1 VVISPLETI
10 VASHTVLDPRCG
22 DPTTGIVE
30 LIPDTTVGIP
40 PYQFSTDGT
49 TYTNQAVYP
58 NLSPGNY
65 TYYVRDSRGCSVA
78 VPFTVG
84 PPIPGVDATM
94 VPTDAICSAGIAN
107 GSIEVTGITDG
118 VAPYTYNLVD
128 ETGVTMGTVGPTAST
143 TANFPNFTQGS

>member
-1 VVISPLETI
+1 STGTPGAYRFRITDNLGCEVETNEVLISPLETI
-10 VASHTVLDPRCG
+10 VASATVSDPRCG

-40 PYQFSTDGT
+40 PYQFSTDDT

-65 TYYVRDSRGCSVA
+65 TYYVRDSRGCSVT

-84 PPIPGVDATM
+84 PPIPGVD
-94 VPTDAICSAGIAN
+94 
-107 GSIEVTGITDG
+107 
-118 VAPYTYNLVD
+118 
-128 ETGVTMGTVGPTAST
+128 
-143 TANFPNFTQGS
+143 